1 MDKIAVKGKKEGV
14 RIFTVLEDTGYAN
27 HSGDAKHHNTF
38 LQYYRNRQWGEAIK
52 MAELNKITYPELE
65 EYYHMMEVRID
76 HLREDDPGKD
86 WDTIFR
92 ATSK

>member
-1 MDKIAVKGKKEGV
+1 M
-14 RIFTVLEDTGYAN
+14 RIFTILNDTGLAS
-27 HSGDAKHHNTF
+27 HGGSAEHHNTF
-38 LQYYRNRQWGEAIK
+38 LEYYRDRRWGDAIK

-65 EYYHMMEVRID
+65 EYYDMMGERID
-76 HLREDDPGKD
+76 HLKKDDPGKD

>member
-1 MDKIAVKGKKEGV
+1 
-14 RIFTVLEDTGYAN
+14 
-27 HSGDAKHHNTF
+27 
-38 LQYYRNRQWGEAIK
+38 

-65 EYYHMMEVRID
+65 EYYHMMGERID
-76 HLREDDPGKD
+76 HLREDDPGEN